1 MRGVRRGALLLL
13 LAAVYFAAGQFG
25 LSLAFLHRSASA
37 VWPPTGIAIAACLLF
52 GPGVWP
58 AILLGAFLVN
68 LAVNGGVI
76 PSLLIACG
84 NTAEMLT
91 AGWLVRRF
99 AGGTRAFER
108 TSTLLIYTGATA
120 LAAVIA
126 ATIGLIALVTADMAR
141 SAPPRMI
148 WLTWWTG
155 DLSGALLVAPAI
167 VAWARFRRG
176 SRFDRWLEAALVV
189 AGLLVSGYFVFGP
202 SSAGVRGYPL
212 MFVVLPVQF
221 WAALRFGIRG
231 STFAMVITSAIAIA
245 GTLEGHGPFARGSAN
260 ESLLLLQGY
269 LGVTIVVMLTLA
281 AEVATRREI
290 ELEILD
296 LNADL
301 SRMIDRRT
309 EELQRLHGR
318 LVEAQEVAH
327 VGSWEWD
334 VVKDS
339 IWWSDEMYR
348 LYGLSP
354 GSPIMYEQYVERVHP
369 DDRALVQETVARSA
383 QTGEPFTF
391 EHRNLR
397 PDGSTRT
404 LHARGRVVLDDD
416 GRAIRMHGVG
426 HDITELKRA
435 EEERLQLVREQAARR
450 EAEEANRMKDQFLA
464 TLSHE
469 LRTPVNALLGWSQ
482 LLKERPTD
490 EALRVKGLDAIHRNV
505 AVQAQLVSDILDVAR
520 IRSGTLSLESH
531 PVAMSSIVNG
541 ALDIL
546 RPIIDSKQI
555 RVCVQ
560 IPDEAVAVGD
570 SQRLQQ
576 VFWNLL
582 SNAAK
587 FVAAGGVI
595 KVDARVSENNHVEVR
610 VEDDG
615 PGIAESFLPYV
626 FDQFRQADASLTREH
641 GGLGLGLAISQQLVQ
656 LHGGTIAAENRKP
669 CGACFTVRLP
679 GSDVRGVSVRP
690 AQEPARGSG
699 A

>member
-1 MRGVRRGALLLL
+1 MRGARHAALLLL
-13 LAAVYFAAGQFG
+13 LAAIYFAAGQLG

-37 VWPPTGIAIAACLLF
+37 VWPPTGIALAACLLV
-52 GPGVWP
+52 GPSVWP

-68 LAVNGGVI
+68 LAVNGGVV

-84 NTAEMLT
+84 NTLEMLA
-91 AGWLVRRF
+91 AGWMVRKF
-99 AGGTRAFER
+99 AGGARVFDR
-108 TSTLLIYTGATA
+108 TGTLLIYVAATA
-120 LAAVIA
+120 LAAAIA
-126 ATIGLIALVTADMAR
+126 ATVGLLALVIGHLAT
-141 SAPPRMI
+141 SASPQMI

-155 DLSGALLVAPAI
+155 DLSGALLVTPAI
-167 VAWARFRRG
+167 VAWARFQWAG
-176 SRFDRWLEAALVV
+176 RFDRWLEASMVV

-212 MFVVLPVQF
+212 MFVVLPIQF

-231 STFAMVITSAIAIA
+231 STLAMLVTSVIAIT
-245 GTLEGHGPFARGSAN
+245 GTLEGHGPFARSSVN

-269 LGVTIVVMLTLA
+269 LGVTIVVMLALA
-281 AEVATRREI
+281 AEVATRHQVEQEI
-290 ELEILD
+290 RHLNVD
-296 LNADL
+296 LA
-301 SRMIDRRT
+301 RVIDRRT

-334 VVKDS
+334 VVQNS

-348 LYGLSP
+348 VYGLSP
-354 GSPIMYEQYVERVHP
+354 GSPITYEQYVERVHP
-369 DDRALVQETVARSA
+369 DDRAMVQEIVSRSA

-391 EHRNLR
+391 EHRNIK
-397 PDGSTRT
+397 PDGTERV
-404 LHARGRVVLDDD
+404 LHARGRVVLDGN
-416 GRAIRMHGVG
+416 GRAVRMHGVG

-435 EEERLQLVREQAARR
+435 EEERFQLVGEQAARR

-469 LRTPVNALLGWSQ
+469 LRTPINALLGWSQ
-482 LLKERPTD
+482 LLKDRPTD
-490 EALRVKGLDAIHRNV
+490 ESLRSKGLDAIHRNV

-520 IRSGTLSLESH
+520 IRSGTLSLDSR
-531 PVAMSSIVNG
+531 PVAMRAVVNA

-560 IPDEAVAVGD
+560 IPDAAVTVGD

-576 VFWNLL
+576 VFSNLL
-582 SNAAK
+582 ANAAK
-587 FVAAGGVI
+587 FVDAGGVI
-595 KVDARVSENNHVEVR
+595 AVDAHVNDHALIEVR

-615 PGIAESFLPYV
+615 PGIDESFLPYV

-669 CGACFTVRLP
+669 CGARFTVRLP
-679 GSDVRGVSVRP
+679 RSEFR
-690 AQEPARGSG
+690 ARS
-699 A
+699 